1 MLNKFI
7 WYILLIFTFSN
18 SAFYLVIFNSSG
30 HFFHLILPMI
40 FIFSFYFQ
48 KLVKCLFSILH
59 LMFPEPLVIKKSLIL
74 FIVLTFTT
82 FLKILWFEMW
92 IQVLDLF
99 YMTMAWGILF
109 LQTTL
114 EELYLKWLI
123 LLVFVVV
130 VCVLI
135 WT

>member
-7 WYILLIFTFSN
+7 WNILLIFTFSN

-59 LMFPEPLVIKKSLIL
+59 LMFPEPLVIKKKPD
-74 FIVLTFTT
+74 FVYCA
-82 FLKILWFEMW
+82 
-92 IQVLDLF
+92 DF
-99 YMTMAWGILF
+99 Y
-109 LQTTL
+109 
-114 EELYLKWLI
+114 YLPQN
-123 LLVFVVV
+123 FV
-130 VCVLI
+130 I
-135 WT
+135 